1 MSDLFSPRYYTGV
14 GSRDITQE
22 EYRLLKQIGT
32 RMSEL
37 GYWLRSGA
45 ADGSD
50 SAFQHG
56 ACYDQE
62 IKTEIWIPWKSFQ
75 SELQQGTPYV
85 NYYIPTKDMFETAR
99 NFFIEKKII
108 PWYDNMPQGPKALH
122 GRNYYQVV
130 GFPSENNLSKVCI
143 YCADESRKGDVAG
156 GTRSAVMVARYFSIP
171 TYNIRIKEQ
180 KEELL
185 SKLKIKGSI

>member
-22 EYRLLKQIGT
+22 EYHLLKQIGT

-37 GYWLRSGA
+37 DYWLRSGA

-62 IKTEIWIPWKSFQ
+62 IKTEIWIPWPSFQ
-75 SELQQGTPYV
+75 IDLQRSTPYV
-85 NYYIPTKDMFETAR
+85 DYHSLTEDLFSVAR
-99 NFFIEKKII
+99 QFYLDKKII
-108 PWYDNMPQGPKALH
+108 PWFDNMTRGPQALH
-122 GRNYYQVV
+122 ARNYYQVV
-130 GFPSENNLSKVCI
+130 GFPSENNISKVCI
-143 YCADESRKGDVAG
+143 YCADESKKGEVAG
-156 GTRSAVMVARYFSIP
+156 GTRSAVMVARYYGIP

-185 SKLKIKGSI
+185 NKLKIKGE